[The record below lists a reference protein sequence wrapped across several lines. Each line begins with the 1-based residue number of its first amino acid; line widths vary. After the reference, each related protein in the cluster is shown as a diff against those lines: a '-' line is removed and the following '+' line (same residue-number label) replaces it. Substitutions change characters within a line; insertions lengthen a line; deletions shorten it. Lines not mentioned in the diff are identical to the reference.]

1 MTDPFSAPRRSRRRS
16 GRHRQQP
23 VRRTESTPLPKEQA
37 RRNRDAAFGAP
48 NPKRTW
54 IDTPAAP
61 ASAPSA
67 PEAPADE
74 RTADARPADARPSDT
89 VPVGTGRADA
99 RPADPRETDART
111 DEARPAEAP

>member
-67 PEAPADE
+67 PEAIAGWLVEVGEIADHMAKVNHMDE
-74 RTADARPADARPSDT
+74 TPQVMRPESR
-89 VPVGTGRADA
+89 
-99 RPADPRETDART
+99 
-111 DEARPAEAP
+111 